1 MTTFTRASSGVWS
14 GTLKH
19 GSGTMSSASGVLEN
33 TPFSFVSR
41 FDNKPGSNPEELIAA
56 AHAGCFSMALANY
69 LDTQGYAPKV
79 ITTRATITLEGAR
92 ITRMLLET
100 KGRIDGLDDDE
111 QFQRLASEAEK
122 KCPVSNLLRDGLDI
136 SLKAS
141 LES

>member
-1 MTTFTRASSGVWS
+1 
-14 GTLKH
+14 
-19 GSGTMSSASGVLEN
+19 MSSASGVLEN